1 LVRGKSMLTCPK
13 CHVGVPEEMRFCLQ
27 CGASLAPPAPPAVP
41 RIGAE
46 PPMRAAEPVAP
57 PAPYAAPPP
66 RNASPTV
73 SLKIAAT
80 PVMSPRPSL
89 GDEMVEIDDEA
100 LKRSFARPVTHPG
113 AVICRFCKG
122 PLDLDGDFCE
132 QCGAPVMEAAP
143 PGMVKPKPQPVEP
156 PVAPVATPPPPP
168 STPAVAA
175 PPARP
180 HAASVTGQHRLA
192 TPPAPA
198 TRTEPAYRTQP
209 RTPVPVVPT
218 PRPTPPVEEPPS
230 GLMGRLKGLFK
241 KD

>member
-1 LVRGKSMLTCPK
+1 
-13 CHVGVPEEMRFCLQ
+13 
-27 CGASLAPPAPPAVP
+27 
-41 RIGAE
+41 
-46 PPMRAAEPVAP
+46 
-57 PAPYAAPPP
+57 
-66 RNASPTV
+66 
-73 SLKIAAT
+73 
-80 PVMSPRPSL
+80 
-89 GDEMVEIDDEA
+89 MVEIDDEA

-132 QCGAPVMEAAP
+132 QCGAPVTEAAP
-143 PGMVKPKPQPVEP
+143 PGMVKPKPQTVEP
-156 PVAPVATPPPPP
+156 PVPPAATPPPTP
-168 STPAVAA
+168 TPAVAA

-180 HAASVTGQHRLA
+180 HAASATGQHRLA

>member
-1 LVRGKSMLTCPK
+1 
-13 CHVGVPEEMRFCLQ
+13 
-27 CGASLAPPAPPAVP
+27 
-41 RIGAE
+41 
-46 PPMRAAEPVAP
+46 
-57 PAPYAAPPP
+57 
-66 RNASPTV
+66 
-73 SLKIAAT
+73 
-80 PVMSPRPSL
+80 
-89 GDEMVEIDDEA
+89 MVEIDDEA

-156 PVAPVATPPPPP
+156 PVPP
-168 STPAVAA
+168 VAA

-180 HAASVTGQHRLA
+180 PALSVTGQHRLA
-192 TPPAPA
+192 TPPPPATPA
-198 TRTEPAYRTQP
+198 TRTESTYRTQP
-209 RTPVPVVPT
+209 RTPAPVVPT
-218 PRPTPPVEEPPS
+218 PRPTPPAEEPPS